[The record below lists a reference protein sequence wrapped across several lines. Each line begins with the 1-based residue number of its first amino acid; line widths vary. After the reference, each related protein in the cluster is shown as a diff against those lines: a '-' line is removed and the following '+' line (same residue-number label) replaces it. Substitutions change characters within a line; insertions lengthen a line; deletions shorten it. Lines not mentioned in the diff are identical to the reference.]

1 MLEQFDSNNKRI
13 FTKNKSQI
21 EMTKNQ
27 KISTNDSEEA
37 TTLKPILKKQKTL
50 SNLSQLGIPTNASKN
65 INKYKTESIQTI
77 LPKKKKNQNKL
88 IKYDTNELKKKI
100 NEINS
105 QINNEKT
112 ISINNYNKLNKEIIE
127 KIGIIKNLAEEQ
139 RKLIA
144 KLKIMKDE
152 INNKIERVNRIA
164 LKNGEY
170 NKKEKIVQK
179 LIIVKEKEIE
189 MANKKTA
196 LIKKECFRAKNI
208 LNNNDFIKENNLR
221 KEYSEL
227 KNEIL
232 KLEHDKRKLET
243 ILDQHQYCDK
253 RKNELL
259 NYLSLLTNAYQF
271 EIKKSS
277 LIMTINSDSNNFEE
291 IKNKSNN
298 DKKIFLSPKTKSTK
312 NIFIPKTDKKLVKK
326 DSYLNLISKSA
337 SDYIHKILNNVKEEN
352 KKDQGIIS
360 NSNNFNYKTK
370 KKNLF
375 NLKENFFLEKIIPN
389 NYLIKCK
396 ERFDNIENNNC
407 QLKEKISL
415 YKMEREKFMNEK
427 QMEIEF
433 KEIKIKSAKKEEL
446 RLNINIY
453 KTSKKIEELK
463 KEINKLNKET
473 KKVNNII
480 IIKKKENSNVNN
492 KMKEL
497 KKDIKK
503 RKKEM
508 KENKDTKEEIINNK
522 EEIYITKIS
531 QKEELKEVNQKNNIY
546 IHPKKKIK

>member
-179 LIIVKEKEIE
+179 LIVVKEKEIE

-221 KEYSEL
+221 KEFSEL

-546 IHPKKKIK
+546 IHPKKK

>member
-179 LIIVKEKEIE
+179 LIVVKEKEIE

-221 KEYSEL
+221 KELSEL

-546 IHPKKKIK
+546 IHPKKK

>member
-13 FTKNKSQI
+13 FTKNKS

-179 LIIVKEKEIE
+179 LIVVKEKEIE

-221 KEYSEL
+221 KELSEL

-531 QKEELKEVNQKNNIY
+531 QKEDLKEVNQKNNIY
-546 IHPKKKIK
+546 IHPKKK

>member
-179 LIIVKEKEIE
+179 LIVVKEKEIE

-221 KEYSEL
+221 KEFSEL

-427 QMEIEF
+427 QMEIEL

-463 KEINKLNKET
+463 KEIDKLNKET

-522 EEIYITKIS
+522 EGIYITKIS

-546 IHPKKKIK
+546 IHPKKK

>member
-1 MLEQFDSNNKRI
+1 M
-13 FTKNKSQI
+13 
-21 EMTKNQ
+21 
-27 KISTNDSEEA
+27 
-37 TTLKPILKKQKTL
+37 
-50 SNLSQLGIPTNASKN
+50 
-65 INKYKTESIQTI
+65 QTI
-77 LPKKKKNQNKL
+77 LTKKKKNQNKL
-88 IKYDTNELKKKI
+88 IKYDTNELKKRI

-170 NKKEKIVQK
+170 SKKEKIVQK
-179 LIIVKEKEIE
+179 LIVVKEKEIE
-189 MANKKTA
+189 MENKKTA

-298 DKKIFLSPKTKSTK
+298 GKKIFLSPKIKSTK

-360 NSNNFNYKTK
+360 NSSNYNYKTK

-375 NLKENFFLEKIIPN
+375 NLKENFILEKIIPN

-396 ERFDNIENNNC
+396 ERFDNIEKNNC

-453 KTSKKIEELK
+453 KTSKKIEEIK

-508 KENKDTKEEIINNK
+508 KENKDVKEEIMNNK

-546 IHPKKKIK
+546 IHPKKK

>member
-13 FTKNKSQI
+13 FTKNKS

-27 KISTNDSEEA
+27 KISTNDSEED

-50 SNLSQLGIPTNASKN
+50 SNLSQLGMPTNASKN

-221 KEYSEL
+221 KELSEL

-352 KKDQGIIS
+352 KKYQGIIS

-427 QMEIEF
+427 QMEIEL

-531 QKEELKEVNQKNNIY
+531 QKEDLKEVNQKNNIY
-546 IHPKKKIK
+546 IHPKKK

>member
-179 LIIVKEKEIE
+179 LIVVKEKEIE

-221 KEYSEL
+221 KEFSEL

-531 QKEELKEVNQKNNIY
+531 QKEDLKEVNQKNNIY

>member
-179 LIIVKEKEIE
+179 LIVVKEKEIE

-221 KEYSEL
+221 KEFSEL

-427 QMEIEF
+427 QMEIEL

-546 IHPKKKIK
+546 IHPKKK

>member
-179 LIIVKEKEIE
+179 LIVVKEKEIE

-221 KEYSEL
+221 KEFSEL

-291 IKNKSNN
+291 IKYKSNN

-522 EEIYITKIS
+522 EDIYITKIS

-546 IHPKKKIK
+546 IHPKKK